1 MGTSLGK
8 SSAARAGE
16 EAKLRTGAIDR
27 EALLEKAQYELRGM
41 ERARAEGNREKMLKH
56 REELLKLER
65 ELASNRL
72 QGLANVTGAEMGAD
86 TRAAIAA
93 ARGEQS
99 GDVAKDRAIKMA
111 EDEYAR
117 DPTAQR
123 LNKLLESP
131 IFALGTTPAIKTQ
144 RESYEKQLSDIRKA
158 KYQQHGITMTEAPG
172 AASASGTPTK
182 FVYDPTT
189 GKAVPK

>member
-1 MGTSLGK
+1 MN
-8 SSAARAGE
+8 E
-16 EAKLRTGAIDR
+16 EAALRTAGLSR
-27 EALLEKAQYELRGM
+27 EELLEKAQFEMNTLQRAIAVGDRERAEKSKLELDKIEEQLRGKTTM
-41 ERARAEGNREKMLKH
+41 GA
-56 REELLKLER
+56 
-65 ELASNRL
+65 AS
-72 QGLANVTGAEMGAD
+72 VTGAAIGAD
-86 TRAAIAA
+86 TRAAVAA
-93 ARGEQS
+93 ATAGQA

-117 DPTAQR
+117 DPTVQR

-158 KYQQHGITMTEAPG
+158 KYQQHGITMAEAPG

-182 FVYDPTT
+182 FVYDPAT